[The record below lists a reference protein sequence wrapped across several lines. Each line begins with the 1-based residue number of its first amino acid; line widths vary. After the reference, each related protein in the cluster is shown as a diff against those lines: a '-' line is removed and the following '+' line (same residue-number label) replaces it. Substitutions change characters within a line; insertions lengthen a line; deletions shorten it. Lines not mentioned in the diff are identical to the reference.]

1 MATHLDRLY
10 AVADD
15 RERVVLDRLAVRA
28 GIMREC
34 ECLTLVIAGRQCV
47 ECGRVP
53 QRRWPRT

>member
-1 MATHLDRLY
+1 MATHLERVY

-15 RERVVLDRLAVRA
+15 AERVVLDRLAVRA

-34 ECLTLVIAGRQCV
+34 ECHTLVIAGRQCV

-53 QRRWPRT
+53 QRPAH